1 MENLWNN
8 KREGMSERENKMGKN
23 WDLVTCHYGVRLAN
37 HAPYRDWVRL
47 PLFYC
52 HSLLPQSTSL
62 VAFHFYLDFRVVRIS
77 CADLPFPLK
86 KRSHTSPTPT
96 HSIQD
101 RERERVLPEVFSDI
115 QHEIQSLSKDSTV

>member
-1 MENLWNN
+1 
-8 KREGMSERENKMGKN
+8 MSERENKMGKN

-86 KRSHTSPTPT
+86 KQTISPQFDAHPF
-96 HSIQD
+96 HPGQ
-101 RERERVLPEVFSDI
+101 RERTSRSILGYP
-115 QHEIQSLSKDSTV
+115 T

>member
-1 MENLWNN
+1 
-8 KREGMSERENKMGKN
+8 MSERENKMGKN

-62 VAFHFYLDFRVVRIS
+62 EAFHFYLDFRVVRIS

-86 KRSHTSPTPT
+86 KQKISPHLDAHPF
-96 HSIQD
+96 HPGQ
-101 RERERVLPEVFSDI
+101 RERTSRSILGYP
-115 QHEIQSLSKDSTV
+115 T